1 MKSLTTWTEWI
12 LKGLF
17 IICLTTFIY
26 TLYRVSTGDL
36 IPFIYIAGASLVTT
50 FHLASLLIATNSNQL
65 IFKLL
70 ITSCIINL
78 ILFVFCY
85 FNPEALKLFYP
96 VIFLLVISSV
106 SLGLQGFHERKEH
119 RFNYWLGKL
128 NWFTPIVL
136 SPIFLLTLEGS
147 VFWAIGYILII
158 FQIIVNL
165 ALFSIKFFAK
175 S

>member
-1 MKSLTTWTEWI
+1 MKSLTTWTDWI

-17 IICLTTFIY
+17 IICLSTFTYSIY
-26 TLYRVSTGDL
+26 QVSTGDL
-36 IPFIYIAGASLVTT
+36 IPFIYLAGASLVTT
-50 FHLASLLIATNSNQL
+50 FQLASLLIARKSNQL

-70 ITSCIINL
+70 ITSSVINL

-96 VIFLLVISSV
+96 VIFLLVIWSV
-106 SLGLQGFHERKEH
+106 SLGIQGFHERKEH
-119 RFNYWLGKL
+119 RFNSWLGKL

-136 SPIFLLTLEGS
+136 SPVFLLTFEDS
-147 VFWAIGYILII
+147 IFWTIGNLLII
-158 FQIIVNL
+158 FQIIFNL
-165 ALFSIKFFAK
+165 TLFTMKSFAK

>member
-1 MKSLTTWTEWI
+1 MKSLTTWTDWI

-17 IICLTTFIY
+17 IICLSTFIY
-26 TLYRVSTGDL
+26 TLYQVSTGDL
-36 IPFIYIAGASLVTT
+36 IPYIYLAGASLVIT
-50 FHLASLLIATNSNQL
+50 FHLASLLIATKSNLL

-70 ITSCIINL
+70 ITSGIINL
-78 ILFVFCY
+78 ILFIFCY

-96 VIFLLVISSV
+96 VIFLLVIWSV

-119 RFNYWLGKL
+119 RFNYWLGKM

-136 SPIFLLTLEGS
+136 SPILLLTLEGS
-147 VFWAIGYILII
+147 IFWSIAYLLII
-158 FQIIVNL
+158 FQIIFNL
-165 ALFSIKFFAK
+165 ALFTMKSFAK